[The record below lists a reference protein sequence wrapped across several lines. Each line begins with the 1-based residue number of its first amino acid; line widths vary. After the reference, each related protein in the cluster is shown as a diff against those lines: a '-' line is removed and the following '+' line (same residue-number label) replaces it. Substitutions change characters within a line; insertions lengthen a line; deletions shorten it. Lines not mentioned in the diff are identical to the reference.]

1 MSQADGEVGGGGK
14 SGEGSSGN
22 SPQQAFFAHKVPNKY
37 FCSERFDDMRVG
49 VMVGSRYGRD
59 KPERS
64 VRGKAEK
71 VEVAK
76 VKAKAAPRKKRVK
89 KDG

>member
-1 MSQADGEVGGGGK
+1 
-14 SGEGSSGN
+14 
-22 SPQQAFFAHKVPNKY
+22 
-37 FCSERFDDMRVG
+37 
-49 VMVGSRYGRD
+49 MVGSRYGQV

-71 VEVAK
+71 VEV
-76 VKAKAAPRKKRVK
+76 VKAKMKKPAAPRKKRVK

>member
-1 MSQADGEVGGGGK
+1 
-14 SGEGSSGN
+14 
-22 SPQQAFFAHKVPNKY
+22 
-37 FCSERFDDMRVG
+37 MRVG
-49 VMVGSRYGRD
+49 VMVGSRYGRV

>member
-1 MSQADGEVGGGGK
+1 
-14 SGEGSSGN
+14 
-22 SPQQAFFAHKVPNKY
+22 
-37 FCSERFDDMRVG
+37 
-49 VMVGSRYGRD
+49 MVGSRYGQV

-71 VEVAK
+71 VEV
-76 VKAKAAPRKKRVK
+76 VKAKMVKKPAAPRKKRVK

>member
-1 MSQADGEVGGGGK
+1 
-14 SGEGSSGN
+14 
-22 SPQQAFFAHKVPNKY
+22 
-37 FCSERFDDMRVG
+37 MRVG

-76 VKAKAAPRKKRVK
+76 VKVKKPAAPRKKRVK